1 MSYMMFS
8 MGTMNPS
15 HVEAG
20 SSMVKAK
27 LAGLG
32 SSRVSTTISITGV
45 TTGASVVAS
54 TWDSVDAGIAGRA
67 GLYADQE
74 MAAVMQAGG
83 WTPLN
88 FAIGEI
94 TSERGN
100 GEGAY
105 TVAVFGQADRPAFDR
120 TDEMADLLWGIASKN
135 GVNGL
140 RGLRM
145 VAAGEQTGAI
155 MNIFYT
161 DSVDAY
167 LATSSELASNSDFMS
182 LMSDQ
187 EARIV
192 DRAINR
198 TI

>member
-54 TWDSVDAGIAGRA
+54 TWDSVDAGLAGRA

-74 MAAVMQAGG
+74 MATVMQAGG

-105 TVAVFGQADRPAFDR
+105 TVAVFGQADRPAI
-120 TDEMADLLWGIASKN
+120 DLSHIH
-135 GVNGL
+135 
-140 RGLRM
+140 
-145 VAAGEQTGAI
+145 I
-155 MNIFYT
+155 
-161 DSVDAY
+161 
-167 LATSSELASNSDFMS
+167 
-182 LMSDQ
+182 
-187 EARIV
+187 
-192 DRAINR
+192 
-198 TI
+198 